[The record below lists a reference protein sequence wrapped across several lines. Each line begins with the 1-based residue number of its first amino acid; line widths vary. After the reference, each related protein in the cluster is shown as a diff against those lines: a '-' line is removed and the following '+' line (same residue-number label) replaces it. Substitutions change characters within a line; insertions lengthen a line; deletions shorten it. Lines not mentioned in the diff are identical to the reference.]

1 MVPSDLGR
9 RGLLSAWSVRAI
21 WLYNAGNTISI
32 YVESLAVVAVGMD
45 FEGPFEGDPESLKVL
60 SA

>member
-1 MVPSDLGR
+1 M
-9 RGLLSAWSVRAI
+9 LSAQSVKAI

-32 YVESLAVVAVGMD
+32 YVESLAVLALGMD
-45 FEGPFEGDPESLKVL
+45 FEGPFKGDPENLKVL